1 MSEIE
6 INPAGWFFKCDS
18 CGKAAHCAA
27 PNKIHARED
36 AEDAGWQFLPRRD
49 LCPNCKIKP
58 EQLIAPVQE
67 GGGE

>member
-1 MSEIE
+1 MATSETGWMFRCDECGREARYAGLTLSKGRESAEE
-6 INPAGWFFKCDS
+6 I
-18 CGKAAHCAA
+18 
-27 PNKIHARED
+27 
-36 AEDAGWQFLPRRD
+36 GWQFLPRRD